1 MEPLFAW
8 LHFVAMLALGSTL
21 VAELVLCTASLRADQ
36 LTALLRIDS
45 LYLLAAIAVLATG
58 LARLIWFAKGPG
70 FYLSNPSFQIK
81 VGLFIA
87 IGLLSLP
94 PTRHYMRWRRAAR
107 DGHGDP
113 PPAEIAHVH
122 RYLVAELVLLA
133 AMPLLASLMARGI
146 AIWS

>member
-21 VAELVLCTASLRADQ
+21 VAELVLCTASLRAAQ
-36 LTALLRIDS
+36 LAALLRVDS
-45 LYLLAAIAVLATG
+45 LYLLAAVAVLATG

-81 VGLFIA
+81 IGLFIA
-87 IGLLSLP
+87 IGLLSLS
-94 PTRHYMRWRRAAR
+94 PTRHYVRWRRAAR
-107 DGHGDP
+107 DGRGDP
-113 PPAEIAHVH
+113 PPAEIARVH

-133 AMPLLASLMARGI
+133 AMPLMASLMARGI
-146 AIWS
+146 AVWN

>member
-21 VAELVLCTASLRADQ
+21 VAELFICTAQLRADQ
-36 LTALLRIDS
+36 LATLLRIDS
-45 LYLLAAIAVLATG
+45 LYLVAAVAVLATG

-81 VGLFIA
+81 MGLFIA

-94 PTRHYMRWRRAAR
+94 PTRRYVRWRRAAR
-107 DGHGDP
+107 DGRGDP
-113 PPAEIAHVH
+113 PPAEIARVQ

-133 AMPLLASLMARGI
+133 AMPLMASLMARGI
-146 AIWS
+146 ALWN